1 MRSITQAV
9 FAMDGVLFQFY
20 ILNDGK
26 VLNVPLFM
34 ADNLDSVQ
42 LRDPDFDGG
51 ANQLSLRR

>member
-1 MRSITQAV
+1 MQEV

-34 ADNLDSVQ
+34 ADNLDSVTNVTIIIIFMNNIPW
-42 LRDPDFDGG
+42 DSDGTEC
-51 ANQLSLRR
+51 